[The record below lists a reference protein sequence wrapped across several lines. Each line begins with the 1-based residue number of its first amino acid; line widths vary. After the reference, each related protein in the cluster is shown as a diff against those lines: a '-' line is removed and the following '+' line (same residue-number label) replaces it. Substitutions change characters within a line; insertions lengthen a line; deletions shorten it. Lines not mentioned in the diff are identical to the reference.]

1 MIRLIALDID
11 GTLLTSD
18 RRIDAET
25 LTALRRTHAAGCRIV
40 LATGRAFRSLEDV
53 AEKLSCADYAIT
65 SSGGGVFTAAGE
77 MLFAAQMAPEL
88 VRAVTETVERF
99 GLTPE
104 VYIRGQAYA
113 SGFQLD
119 HMTDWGVPEKNR
131 GYILNT
137 RVRVEAYTAFVREN
151 LDCIE
156 GMDVL
161 MAPEEVRIPLRAALG
176 RIEGLSVTSS
186 SPLYTDVNTAGVT
199 KATGLAHLGAILKIA
214 PAEMM
219 AFGDAENDVPMLR
232 YAGIGVA
239 MANALPDVRAAADF
253 VTASNDACG
262 IAEALARFGVGKRK
276 TVIDC
281 TVGA

>member
-1 MIRLIALDID
+1 VIRLIALDID

-25 LTALRRTHAAGCRIV
+25 LAALRRAHAAGCHIV

-53 AEKLSCADYAIT
+53 ADQLSCADYAIT
-65 SSGGGVFTAAGE
+65 SSGGGVFTAMGE
-77 MLFAAQMAPEL
+77 MLFAARMAPEL
-88 VRAVTETVERF
+88 VRAVTETVGRF
-99 GLTPE
+99 GLMPE

-119 HMTDWGVPEKNR
+119 NMSGWGVPEKSQ

-137 RVRVEAYTAFVREN
+137 RVRVEDYTAFVREN

-161 MAPEEVRIPLRAALG
+161 MAPERVRDPLREALG
-176 RIEGLSVTSS
+176 RIGGLSVTSS
-186 SPLYTDVNTAGVT
+186 SPLYADVNTAGVT
-199 KATGLAHLGAILKIA
+199 KATGLAHLGAILGLA

-232 YAGIGVA
+232 YAGVGVA
-239 MANALPDVRAAADF
+239 MANALPDVQAAADF
-253 VTASNDACG
+253 VTTSNDEGG
-262 IAEALARFGVGKRK
+262 IAKALAHFGVGEEKLS
-276 TVIDC
+276 
-281 TVGA
+281 